1 MLMPMCAHVHI
12 IVSFQLIYYQIAE
25 PPKANILQG
34 LRKKT
39 YNLKSKLEYISLT
52 KLYIFYFFLENKYVG
67 ENKIQTTFAN
77 RK

>member
-1 MLMPMCAHVHI
+1 MCAHVYVHI

-39 YNLKSKLEYISLT
+39 NNLKSNFGIHFINKVMHILF
-52 KLYIFYFFLENKYVG
+52 IF
-67 ENKIQTTFAN
+67 

>member
-39 YNLKSKLEYISLT
+39 CDLKSKLKYISLT
-52 KLYIFYFFLENKYVG
+52 KEKTIIK
-67 ENKIQTTFAN
+67 AN
-77 RK
+77 LIYKETIRLTYARKV